1 MESINL
7 KFTLT
12 RDDCIKSIRLTTFR
26 RRRFMQLF
34 LVALAIVI
42 GVLPVF
48 VEMNEGAILW
58 NWLFIAVIILGMLFE
73 YILHPI
79 LSTRRL
85 EKTEHIPVEM
95 TLSADGSGIDS
106 ASKLGRARTAWS
118 EFGGIQETE
127 DYFFLTHKGATQLV
141 EIVPRRAFESGE
153 QAQAFKALAEE
164 QIKGRRHKSAE

>member
-1 MESINL
+1 MEPINL

-12 RDDCIKSIRLTTFR
+12 REDCIKTIRLTTFK
-26 RRRFMQLF
+26 RRRFMHIF
-34 LVALAIVI
+34 LVAIAIVV

-48 VEMNEGAILW
+48 IEMNEGAILW
-58 NWLFIAVIILGMLFE
+58 NWLFIAVIILSLMYE

-85 EKTEHIPVEM
+85 EKTERIPVDM

-106 ASKLGRARTAWS
+106 ASKLGRARIGWP
-118 EFGGIQETE
+118 EFGGIQETD
-127 DYFFLTHKGATQLV
+127 DYFFLTHKGAALLI
-141 EIVPRRAFESGE
+141 EIIPRRAFESEE

-164 QIKGRRHKSAE
+164 RIKGRSQKSAE

>member
-42 GVLPVF
+42 GILPVF
-48 VEMNEGAILW
+48 IEMNEGAILW
-58 NWLFIAVIILGMLFE
+58 NWLFIAVIILSMLFE

-79 LSTRRL
+79 LSTQRL
-85 EKTEHIPVEM
+85 EKTERIPVEM
-95 TLSADGSGIDS
+95 TLFADGSGIDS

-118 EFGGIQETE
+118 EFGGIQETD
-127 DYFFLTHKGATQLV
+127 DYYFLVHTGASQLI
-141 EIVPRRAFESGE
+141 EIIPRRAFESEE
-153 QAQAFKALAEE
+153 QERAFREMAEK